1 MVEKFIRWITGND
14 VMVVILG
21 ICFAISLI
29 RYRARVLRES
39 RPDYRPPRPPHHGS
53 DS

>member
-1 MVEKFIRWITGND
+1 MVEKFIHWITGND

-21 ICFAISLI
+21 ICFVISLI

-39 RPDYRPPRPPHHGS
+39 RPDYRPPKSPYHGS

>member
-1 MVEKFIRWITGND
+1 MVEKLFHWITGNG

-39 RPDYRPPRPPHHGS
+39 RPDYRPPKPPHHVG

>member
-1 MVEKFIRWITGND
+1 MVEKFIRRITGND

-21 ICFAISLI
+21 ICFTISLI
-29 RYRARVLRES
+29 RYRVRVLRES
-39 RPDYRPPRPPHHGS
+39 RPDYRPPKSPYRGS